1 VTRSLALGTRTL
13 LYSTLPISLVL
24 GASVYA
30 VSAAAKD
37 KVRQGLKE
45 SIVLTEQKV
54 SKASL
59 EFNRRTAKLI
69 GALSENAGLKAG
81 IDLVHQIPPGDPNRA
96 QAVETLEEQL
106 SELSLVVECDFL
118 AVQDSDG
125 RTIAAVKAGGIGAV
139 PLQAFEIGAKGNGF
153 LMLEGVPYEVTSAPI
168 TLTGEFLGELTVGKR
183 FDLATHNL
191 ADHVALLRDGRILLS
206 TLSADAGRDLEKE
219 LASHCRVL
227 NDGCQINVGAESYM
241 VFQSSDAEF
250 SDSTM
255 LLYLQSL
262 DARTNQVTAGLM
274 EVLLIIGAVGLLS
287 AIVVSWLGSRAVSRP
302 LATLVGRLKESESTG
317 RLPSDLDTGSSVQE
331 VNMLAKAF
339 NNTAVVLREA
349 SDELTRAKSAA
360 ESASRAKTEFL
371 ATMSHEIRTPLN
383 GVIGMSELIQE
394 TSLSD
399 EQKEFTGTLRSSA
412 QSLLSLLNDILD
424 YSKIEAGMLP
434 IESIPFDLSVTLDE
448 VADLLAPAADKKGL
462 ELVFRYAPDTP
473 RRFLGDPGRIRQ
485 VLLNLAGNAIKFA
498 TRGHVLIDVEVD
510 VAVDVEAEP
519 RSSPEPRLR
528 ISVTDT
534 GIGISHDKIASIFDR
549 FTQGDSS
556 TTRRYGGT
564 GLGLAICKQLVD
576 LMGGT
581 MGVNSREGEG
591 STFWISL
598 PLSPDSAGVPA
609 LPDSWRSLRVLA
621 VDQGNLSHRVLHE
634 QLAQCGTR
642 NDRFALGKEALAML
656 REARAHGEP
665 YDLVI
670 AEHRM
675 PDMDGFTLSQEIKA
689 DAALQN
695 TPVVVLTSIGQL
707 AASHRGNEPVPALM
721 KPVRYARIIETLA
734 RAAAVKTGPRIGVAN
749 APHPAPVHQKQP
761 RRTEVFPVRALV
773 VDDNVVNRAVA
784 SGLLKK
790 FVSHVDA
797 ASSGLEAIE
806 LVRQE
811 FYDFIFMDCQ
821 MPGMDGYEA
830 TARIRELEI
839 GKKHS
844 IVVAL
849 TADAMPGA
857 RQRCLD
863 AGMDD
868 YSTKPI
874 NRDEIFAVLNA
885 WLCPEAA
892 ESARTRSSMKSL
904 SLYVEDPAEGSPACC
919 EESA

>member
-24 GASVYA
+24 GASFYA

-96 QAVETLEEQL
+96 QALKTLEEQL

-125 RTIAAVKAGGIGAV
+125 RTIAAVKPGGIGAM
-139 PLQAFEIGAKGNGF
+139 PLQAFEVGAKGSRF
-153 LMLEGVPYEVTSAPI
+153 LMIEGVPYEVTSAPI

-206 TLSADAGRDLEKE
+206 TLSPDAARDLEKE

-227 NDGCQINVGAESYM
+227 NDGCEINVGAESYM
-241 VFQSSDAEF
+241 VFRSSDAEF

-274 EVLLIIGAVGLLS
+274 AALLSIGAVGLLS

-302 LATLVGRLKESESTG
+302 LAALVGRLKESESTG

-339 NNTAVVLREA
+339 NDTAVVLREA

-360 ESASRAKTEFL
+360 EAASRAKTEFL
-371 ATMSHEIRTPLN
+371 ATVSHEIRTPLN

-399 EQKEFTGTLRSSA
+399 EQKEFTGALRSSA
-412 QSLLSLLNDILD
+412 QSLLSLINDILD

-448 VADLLAPAADKKGL
+448 VADLLAPAADKKDL

-485 VLLNLAGNAIKFA
+485 VLLNLAGNAVKFA
-498 TRGHVLIDVEVD
+498 TQGHVL
-510 VAVDVEAEP
+510 VDVEEEH
-519 RSSPEPRLR
+519 RSSPEARLR

-534 GIGISHDKIASIFDR
+534 GIGISQDKLASIFDR
-549 FTQGDSS
+549 FTQCDSS

-576 LMGGT
+576 LMGGA
-581 MGVNSREGEG
+581 MGVDSQEGAG

-598 PLSPDSAGVPA
+598 PLSADPAGVPA

-634 QLAQCGTR
+634 QIAQYGTR
-642 NDRFALGKEALAML
+642 NDRFSLGGEALAML

-670 AEHRM
+670 AEYRM

-695 TPVVVLTSIGQL
+695 TPVVVLTWIGEL
-707 AASHRGNEPVPALM
+707 AASHRCNEPVPALM
-721 KPVRYARIIETLA
+721 KPVRYARIIDTLA
-734 RAAAVKTGPRIGVAN
+734 GAAAVKAVPRRGVGD
-749 APHPAPVHQKQP
+749 APHPAAAPQKA
-761 RRTEVFPVRALV
+761 RRAEVLFPVRALV
-773 VDDNVVNRAVA
+773 VDDNVVNRTVA
-784 SGLLKK
+784 SGLLKR
-790 FVSHVDA
+790 FVSQVHV

-830 TARIRELEI
+830 TARIRELEN

-849 TADAMPGA
+849 TADAMPGT
-857 RQRCLD
+857 RQRCIE

-874 NRDEIFAVLNA
+874 NRDEIFAVVNA

-892 ESARTRSSMKSL
+892 DRASTRSSMQSL
-904 SLYVEDPAEGSPACC
+904 SLYVEDPAERSPACC